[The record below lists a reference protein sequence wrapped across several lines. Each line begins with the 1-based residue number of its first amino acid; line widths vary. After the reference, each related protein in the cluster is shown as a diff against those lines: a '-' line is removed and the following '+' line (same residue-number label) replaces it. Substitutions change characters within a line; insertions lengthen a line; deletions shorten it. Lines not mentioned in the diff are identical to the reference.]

1 MVKWFNEQSNIV
13 KFILLILP
21 FVGWV
26 CELVIRWAAVLEEA
40 SVKNIVVALIY
51 TFFGWAWVL
60 GVIDAILAL
69 LDKKL
74 LFQ

>member
-1 MVKWFNEQSNIV
+1 MVKWFNEQSNIL

-26 CELVIRWAAVLEEA
+26 CELILRWSAVAEEA

-51 TFFGWAWVL
+51 TFFG
-60 GVIDAILAL
+60 
-69 LDKKL
+69 
-74 LFQ
+74 

>member
-1 MVKWFNEQSNIV
+1 MVKWFNEQSNV
-13 KFILLILP
+13 LKFILLILP

-26 CELVIRWAAVLEEA
+26 CELVLRWSAVAEEA

-60 GVIDAILAL
+60 GLVDAILAL